1 MNDGSVEGI
10 QGALVLAPTNPNF
23 LGSRVHNDVV
33 VVSSGMETGNI
44 SVHGLSSNLTMLG
57 NDDVGHAGVI
67 RELNVLV
74 KEENSVKLRV

>member
-1 MNDGSVEGI
+1 
-10 QGALVLAPTNPNF
+10 
-23 LGSRVHNDVV
+23 
-33 VVSSGMETGNI
+33 METGNI